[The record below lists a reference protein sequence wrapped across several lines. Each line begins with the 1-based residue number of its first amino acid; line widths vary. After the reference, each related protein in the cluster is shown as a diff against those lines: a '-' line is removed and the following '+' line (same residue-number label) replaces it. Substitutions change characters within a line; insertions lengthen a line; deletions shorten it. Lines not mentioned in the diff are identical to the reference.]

1 MLNPANNDHTY
12 KKYTVG
18 SLFAGVGG
26 ICHAFKDVSCDVLW
40 ANEIDSNAC
49 KTYRLNNKETKLL
62 ECDIKD
68 LLFKDLQNVDILT
81 AGFPC
86 QPFSQAGHG
95 KGFNDERGELFF
107 EVPKL
112 IKKLKPKA
120 YLLENVR
127 TLSTHNNGESFKA
140 VKDEMVKAGYS
151 FIPFVLNASK
161 YTNIPQGRERIYIVG
176 FKGEADFFY
185 DKPIK
190 LNDKVLNGC
199 SLSKSF
205 NIPKERIDP
214 LRKIKDFL
222 ESGATDEKYF
232 YTDSSNHIHQKI
244 RDEVKREDTV
254 YQYRRYY
261 VRENKSNV
269 CPTLT
274 ANMGGGGHNIPIIL
288 DKGTPR
294 KLTPKECFNLQG
306 FPKHFKLPNITKG
319 QLYKQAGNS
328 VVVPMVQKIAKEI
341 ARVLD
346 ENTKY
351 TA

>member
-1 MLNPANNDHTY
+1 M
-12 KKYTVG
+12 KKYSVG

-26 ICHAFKDVSCDVLW
+26 ICYAFKEASCDVLW

-49 KTYRLNNKETKLL
+49 KTYKVNNKNTDLL

-68 LLFKDLQNVDILT
+68 LHNKDLQEIDILT

-95 KGFNDERGELFF
+95 KGFEDDRGELFF

-112 IKKLKPKA
+112 LKKLKPKA

-127 TLSTHNNGESFKA
+127 TLSTHNNGESLKV
-140 VKDEMVKAGYS
+140 VKNEILKAGYS

-161 YTNIPQGRERIYIVG
+161 YTDIPQGRERIYMIG
-176 FKGEADFFY
+176 FRGESDFFY

-190 LNDKVLNGC
+190 LNRKNSHSC
-199 SLSKSF
+199 PLSQSF
-205 NIPKERIDP
+205 NIPEERKEP
-214 LRKIKDFL
+214 LRKIKEFL
-222 ESGATDEKYF
+222 ESGIIDKSYF
-232 YTDSSNHIHQKI
+232 YTDSDNHIHQEIQKK
-244 RDEVKREDTV
+244 VKRDDTV

-274 ANMGGGGHNIPIIL
+274 ANMGGGGHNIPIVL
-288 DKGTPR
+288 DKKTPR

-306 FPKHFKLPNITKG
+306 FPKSFKLPDITKG

-328 VVVPMVQKIAKEI
+328 VVVPMVQKIAKEMT
-341 ARVLD
+341 RVLS
-346 ENTKY
+346 EY
-351 TA
+351 H

>member
-1 MLNPANNDHTY
+1 MIQNDQY
-12 KKYTVG
+12 SVG

-26 ICHAFKDVSCDVLW
+26 ICHAFKKESCNVLW

-49 KTYRLNNKETKLL
+49 KTYKLNNKATKLL

-68 LLFKDLQNVDILT
+68 LHNKDLQDIDILT

-112 IKKLKPKA
+112 LKKLKPKA

-127 TLSTHNNGESFKA
+127 TLSTHNNGKSFEI
-140 VKDEMVKAGYS
+140 VRNEMLKVGYS
-151 FIPFVLNASK
+151 FIPFVLNAAK
-161 YTNIPQGRERIYIVG
+161 CTDIPQGRERIYIVG
-176 FKGEADFFY
+176 FQNESDFFY
-185 DKPIK
+185 SQPIK
-190 LNDKVLNGC
+190 ENTKTLNNCQLSQSLNV
-199 SLSKSF
+199 
-205 NIPKERIDP
+205 PKATETSP
-214 LRKIKDFL
+214 RKIKDFL
-222 ESGATDEKYF
+222 EDNIDEKYF
-232 YTDSSNHIHQKI
+232 YTDLTNHIHQKI
-244 RDEVKREDTV
+244 KKNVTRDDTV

-288 DKGTPR
+288 DGKTPR

-306 FPKHFKLPNITKG
+306 FSKNFKLPDITKG

-328 VVVPMVQKIAKEI
+328 VVVPMVQKIAKEMI
-341 ARVLD
+341 RVLN
-346 ENTKY
+346 ENTKHSS
-351 TA
+351 

>member
-1 MLNPANNDHTY
+1 MMSNKQY
-12 KKYTVG
+12 SVG

-26 ICHAFKDVSCDVLW
+26 ICHAFQIASCNVLW

-49 KTYRLNNKETKLL
+49 KTYKINNKNTDLL

-68 LLFKDLQNVDILT
+68 LYDRDLQSVDILT

-95 KGFNDERGELFF
+95 KGFKDDRGGLFF

-112 IKKLKPKA
+112 LKKLKPKA

-127 TLSTHNNGESFKA
+127 TLSTHNNGESFNI
-140 VKDEMVKAGYS
+140 VKNEMLKAGYS
-151 FIPFVLNASK
+151 FIPFVLNAAK
-161 YTNIPQGRERIYIVG
+161 YTDIPQGRERIYIVG
-176 FKGEADFFY
+176 FRDEANFFY

-190 LNDKVLNGC
+190 LNKKNSNHC
-199 SLSKSF
+199 PLSESF
-205 NIPKERIDP
+205 NIPERNKKP
-214 LRKIKDFL
+214 PRKIKDFL
-222 ESGATDEKYF
+222 ESGVIDSNYF
-232 YTDSSNHIHQKI
+232 YTDFSNHIHQKI
-244 RDEVKREDTV
+244 QEKVQRNDTV

-288 DKGTPR
+288 DGETPR

-306 FPKHFKLPNITKG
+306 FPKNFKLPDITKG

-328 VVVPMVQKIAKEI
+328 VVVPMVQKIAKEMT
-341 ARVLD
+341 RVLN
-346 ENTKY
+346 ENAKY
-351 TA
+351 TT

>member
-1 MLNPANNDHTY
+1 MLNSTDKDCAY

-26 ICHAFKDVSCDVLW
+26 ICHAFKNASCDVLW

-49 KTYRLNNKETKLL
+49 KTYKLNNQKTKLL

-68 LLFKDLQNVDILT
+68 LFLKDLQGIDILT

-95 KGFNDERGELFF
+95 KGFDDERGELFF

-112 IKKLKPKA
+112 LKKLKPKA

-127 TLSTHNNGESFKA
+127 TLVTHNNGKSFA
-140 VKDEMVKAGYS
+140 IVKEAMLKEGYS
-151 FIPFVLNASK
+151 FIPFVLNAAK
-161 YTNIPQGRERIYIVG
+161 HTDIPQGRERIYIVG
-176 FKGEADFFY
+176 FQGESNYFY
-185 DKPIK
+185 DNPVK
-190 LNDKVLNGC
+190 LNKKIIDDC

-205 NIPKERIDP
+205 NIPKARNKP
-214 LRKIKDFL
+214 PKKIKDFL
-222 ESGATDEKYF
+222 ESEVDASYF
-232 YTDSSNHIHQKI
+232 YNNLNNHIHQKI
-244 RDEVKREDTV
+244 KDEVTTDDTV

-261 VRENKSNV
+261 VRKNKSNV

-274 ANMGGGGHNIPIIL
+274 ANMGGGGHNIPIVL
-288 DKGTPR
+288 DRKMPR

-306 FPKHFKLPNITKG
+306 FPATFKLPNITKG

-328 VVVPMVQKIAKEI
+328 VVMPMVQKIAKEI
-341 ARVLD
+341 IRVLN

-351 TA
+351 TT

>member
-1 MLNPANNDHTY
+1 MMSN
-12 KKYTVG
+12 KKYSVG

-26 ICHAFKDVSCDVLW
+26 ICHAFQGASCDVLW

-49 KTYRLNNKETKLL
+49 TTYRLNNKDTQLL

-68 LLFKDLQNVDILT
+68 LHGKDLQDIDILT

-112 IKKLKPKA
+112 LKKLKPKS

-127 TLSTHNNGESFKA
+127 TLATHNNGESFEI
-140 VKDEMVKAGYS
+140 VKNEMLNAGYS
-151 FIPFVLNASK
+151 FIPFVLNAAK
-161 YTNIPQGRERIYIVG
+161 YTDIPQGRERIYILG
-176 FKGEADFFY
+176 FKDESDYFY
-185 DKPIK
+185 NKPIK
-190 LNDKVLNGC
+190 LNENDIDDCL
-199 SLSKSF
+199 LSQSF
-205 NIPKERIDP
+205 NIPKETKKTP
-214 LRKIKDFL
+214 KKIKDFL
-222 ESGATDEKYF
+222 EGKVDKNYF
-232 YTDSSNHIHQKI
+232 YTDTTNHIHQKI
-244 RDEVKREDTV
+244 REKVTNDNTV

-274 ANMGGGGHNIPIIL
+274 ANMGGGGHNIPIVL
-288 DKGTPR
+288 DEKIPR

-306 FPKHFKLPNITKG
+306 FPPNFQLPDITKG

-328 VVVPMVQKIAKEI
+328 VVVPMVQKIAKEMI
-341 ARVLD
+341 RVLN
-346 ENTKY
+346 EYTKH